1 MIHPS
6 LLVFGLV
13 TAFLMVLGGAAF
25 RKAPPLLGCK
35 RTSKNFTC
43 IVSLVLMLVVYSCV
57 IRNRIG
63 YYVLYFESDVAV
75 YVPIYWYLF
84 YTHYFPRQNINILS
98 HYIPTVLLYQRRSYN
113 YQRSYAYWMLTLNC
127 VV

>member
-1 MIHPS
+1 
-6 LLVFGLV
+6 
-13 TAFLMVLGGAAF
+13 MVLGGAAF

-63 YYVLYFESDVAV
+63 YYVLYIESDVAV
-75 YVPIYWYLF
+75 CPNIGIYF
-84 YTHYFPRQNINILS
+84 THIIFPSQNINILS

-113 YQRSYAYWMLTLNC
+113 YHRSYAYSGC
-127 VV
+127 

>member
-1 MIHPS
+1 MLHPS

-13 TAFLMVLGGAAF
+13 TAFLMVLGEAAF

-57 IRNRIG
+57 FRNRIG
-63 YYVLYFESDVAV
+63 YYVLYFESDVAIC
-75 YVPIYWYLF
+75 PNIGIYF
-84 YTHYFPRQNINILS
+84 THVE
-98 HYIPTVLLYQRRSYN
+98 HVHT
-113 YQRSYAYWMLTLNC
+113 
-127 VV
+127 